1 VLGEIAADRTP
12 ISPYSAAIMQPR
24 QNLPTIGEPTSS
36 ELVETLAL
44 VFARLETDAQRVHI
58 GAAIDEIQSARG
70 NHILLC
76 ARREQRIVASA
87 WLQMQPGGV
96 GSLWPPGLAADES
109 KATAATLIDLALSK
123 AGAAGAIF
131 VQALLEID
139 TGIEADLLKQADFKH
154 VTDLLYLVS
163 QPHAFPTNSPD
174 CDLTFE
180 SIGVN
185 IRAASI
191 DQTQWLRLRNIIE
204 QTYQGTLDC
213 PAVQGVRSIDDVLAS
228 YQAVGEFDPSR
239 WFIVQNAQSNA
250 DVGCLLLTMHSQQRN
265 CELVYMGIVPAA
277 RGKGYGLEV
286 IRRAQWLCGLG
297 DAERLVL
304 AVDAMN
310 APAIRAYAAA
320 GFETWDRRS
329 VFLLTDF
336 SR

>member
-1 VLGEIAADRTP
+1 
-12 ISPYSAAIMQPR
+12 MQPR
-24 QNLPTIGEPTSS
+24 ENLPTIGQPTNA

-44 VFARLETDAQRVHI
+44 VFARLETDARRAQT
-58 GAAIDEIQSARG
+58 GAAIEEIQSSRAG

-76 ARREQRIVASA
+76 AHRKERIVASV

-96 GSLWPPGLAADES
+96 GSLWPPGLAAGES
-109 KATAATLIDLALSK
+109 KATAATLIDLALNK
-123 AGAAGAIF
+123 AAAAGAIF
-131 VQALLEID
+131 VQSLLETD
-139 TGIEADLLKQADFKH
+139 AGIEAELLKNGGFAH

-163 QPHAFPTNSPD
+163 QRAAFPTSAPD
-174 CDLTFE
+174 CDLTF
-180 SIGVN
+180 GPVGGAGR
-185 IRAASI
+185 RADSI
-191 DQTQWLRLRNIIE
+191 DQTKWSSLRNIIE

-228 YQAVGEFDPSR
+228 YQAVGDFDPSR
-239 WFIVQNAQSNA
+239 WFIVQNAQSTA
-250 DVGCLLLTMHSQQRN
+250 DVGCLLLTMHSVQKN

-286 IRRAQWLCGLG
+286 IRRAQWLCGLT

-304 AVDAMN
+304 AVDGTN

-329 VFLLTDF
+329 VFLLTEF